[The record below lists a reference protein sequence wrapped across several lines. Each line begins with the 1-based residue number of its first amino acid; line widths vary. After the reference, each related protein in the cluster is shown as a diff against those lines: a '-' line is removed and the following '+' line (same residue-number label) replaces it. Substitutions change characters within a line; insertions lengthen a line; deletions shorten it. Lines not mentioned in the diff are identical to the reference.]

1 MTRYES
7 SERESIVVEI
17 IGFRAADGLEIYA
30 EADPAHPL
38 GYKAAHMVADSGMIE
53 TLRPLFDAEKFDG
66 QEFADVNAQWLARV
80 ELNVETTE
88 VGPME
93 INGELLADNAE
104 PHELPVTV
112 EVMG

>member
-1 MTRYES
+1 MTTYES
-7 SERESIVVEI
+7 SDRESIVVEI

-30 EADPAHPL
+30 EADPEHPL
-38 GYKAAHMVADSGMIE
+38 GYKAARMIADSGMIE

-93 INGELLADNAE
+93 INGSLLADDAE
-104 PHELPVTV
+104 PHDLPVTV